1 MIQAVSGK
9 GVAALVM
16 SIMIGVLAGQPAA
29 ATERQA
35 ASAQVF
41 QIQISQSQLAPVQ
54 TASEISVGQGSAKND
69 LKRLPTTDDRA
80 ARHDRSNLIEA
91 LTVAA
96 VAVGGVVLGTIGGG
110 LGLGIAAGVA
120 GVYLVLLMP

>member
-80 ARHDRSNLIEA
+80 ARYDRSNLIEA